1 MSTSF
6 YQSQELAE
14 LGLKSYGKNVL
25 ISRKC
30 SIYGASNISIGN
42 NVRIDDFCVLSGK
55 IEIGN
60 FVHIAAA
67 NLLFGGE
74 QGIIMKDFSN
84 LSSRCA
90 VYAKSDDYS
99 GEGMTNPMVPDEFKK
114 VYEAKV
120 IIGKHVVIGSG
131 TTILPGVEIGEG
143 SSVGAMG
150 LVTKNLEPWGIFV
163 GSPVRKLK
171 DRDKKILS
179 LEEEFLAQFLDD

>member
-14 LGLKSYGKNVL
+14 LGLKSYGKNVFV
-25 ISRKC
+25 SRKC

-60 FVHIAAA
+60 FVHIAVAS
-67 NLLFGGE
+67 LLFGGE

-84 LSSRCA
+84 FSSRCA

-114 VYEAKV
+114 VCEAKV
-120 IIGKHVVIGSG
+120 IIGRHVVIGSG

-150 LVTKNLEPWGIFV
+150 LVTKSLEAWGIFV

-171 DRDKKILS
+171 DRDKRILS
-179 LEEEFLAQFLDD
+179 LEEEFLARFLDD